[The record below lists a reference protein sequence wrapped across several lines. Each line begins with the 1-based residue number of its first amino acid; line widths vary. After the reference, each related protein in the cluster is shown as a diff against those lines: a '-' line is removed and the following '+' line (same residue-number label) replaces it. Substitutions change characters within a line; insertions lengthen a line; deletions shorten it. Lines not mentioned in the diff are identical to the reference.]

1 MRERITFL
9 HAANH
14 PFDPQQL
21 RVENDTLHVSSL
33 VAAREDRLTFSLYEL
48 PQEVGAVL
56 SKEYIYIIS
65 SVANLLSVMAGFET
79 MSRDTLAMGLFHAVS
94 INCPARRRSLPR
106 FACLLHTAR
115 ESLGVCEHILISA
128 MTAFSC

>member
-1 MRERITFL
+1 MQHHVITPGEEALSLKLFINFNCAVSSLFLLTSAIYLLGFYAVMRERITFL
-9 HAANH
+9 HAAND

-56 SKEYIYIIS
+56 SKENIYICIYILYPRWLMFIS
-65 SVANLLSVMAGFET
+65 YGGS
-79 MSRDTLAMGLFHAVS
+79 
-94 INCPARRRSLPR
+94 
-106 FACLLHTAR
+106 
-115 ESLGVCEHILISA
+115 
-128 MTAFSC
+128 